1 MLKSQAITLFGGA
14 PQLAE
19 ALGVTR
25 QRIYQMPKKLRPF
38 EVDRVVGAALRLGK
52 IKRAE
57 DIANI
62 GRAAHG

>member
-1 MLKSQAITLFGGA
+1 MLKSQAIALFGGA

-25 QRIYQMPKKLRPF
+25 QRVYQMPKRLRPF

-52 IKRAE
+52 IEKAA
-57 DIANI
+57 DVAKI
-62 GRAAHG
+62 GRPA